1 LTIIR
6 KRCKIMLSSKRFSKV
21 LKILE
26 GGFFMKCKKLLAILT
41 FTALIGSMLSGCGTS
56 QKAAEPAQAPA
67 ATQAPA
73 DSSEVKLVY
82 ARGKDT
88 TKASNQIIDE
98 FNKKY
103 QGKIHVDLIEMP
115 SDTGKQHD
123 QYVTVFSAKG
133 TDYDV
138 IDGDV
143 IWPAEF
149 AQAGYALPLD
159 KLVQKD
165 GINMNDY
172 MQGPVQALTFKS
184 QLWGMPKF
192 IDAGV
197 MFYRK
202 DLLSAPPATW
212 EDLYKQAEALKG
224 KAKFG
229 FVGQGKQ
236 YEGLVCN
243 ATEFIAAYGGAVVD
257 GDGNITIK
265 SDGTKAGLQEMK
277 KIFTS
282 DFVPKDITNFTE
294 PETDNAFIAGDSAI
308 ARNWPYQWADAQDAS
323 KSKVVDKVGV
333 AALPKGSVKAAA
345 ALGGW
350 VTMINKYS
358 KHPNEAWEF
367 VKFMSGP
374 EGQKITA
381 TVGGGAPTL
390 LSVYNDPEVQKNP
403 LFANKDFVNGL
414 SAAVSR
420 PVSPI
425 YPKLS
430 DIMQKEISKYL
441 SGAEDVDTAIGNM
454 DTQMKQAVQDAGK

>member
-1 LTIIR
+1 
-6 KRCKIMLSSKRFSKV
+6 
-21 LKILE
+21 
-26 GGFFMKCKKLLAILT
+26 MKCKKLLAILT
-41 FTALIGSMLSGCGTS
+41 FSTLIGSMFVGCGS
-56 QKAAEPAQAPA
+56 QQQAAAPAQTPA
-67 ATQAPA
+67 STQTPA
-73 DSSEVKLVY
+73 SNPVVNLVY
-82 ARGKDT
+82 ARGQDT
-88 TKASNQIIDE
+88 TGATKQIVDE
-98 FNKKY
+98 FNQKY
-103 QGKIHVDLIEMP
+103 QGKIHVDVVDMP

-159 KLVQKD
+159 QLVQKD

-172 MQGPVQALTFKS
+172 MQGPVQALTFKG

-202 DLLSAPPATW
+202 DLVQTPPATW
-212 EDLYKQAEALKG
+212 DDLYKQAEALKG

-243 ATEFIAAYGGAVVD
+243 ATEFIAGYGGQVVD
-257 GDGNITIK
+257 GNGNITIK
-265 SDGTKAGLQEMK
+265 SDATKSGLEEMK

-294 PETDNAFIAGDSAI
+294 PETDNAFIAGDVAI
-308 ARNWPYQWADAQDAS
+308 ARNWPYQWAEAQDAS
-323 KSKVVDKVGV
+323 KSKIVDKVGV
-333 AALPKGSVKAAA
+333 AALPKGSVRAAA

-367 VKFMSGP
+367 VKFMCGP

-381 TVGGGAPTL
+381 TVGGSAPTL
-390 LSVYNDPEVQKNP
+390 LSVYNDPDVQKNP
-403 LFANKDFVNGL
+403 LFGNKDFVNGL

-441 SGAEDVDTAIGNM
+441 AGSENVDTALNNM
-454 DTQMKQAVQDAGK
+454 DTQMKQAVQDANK